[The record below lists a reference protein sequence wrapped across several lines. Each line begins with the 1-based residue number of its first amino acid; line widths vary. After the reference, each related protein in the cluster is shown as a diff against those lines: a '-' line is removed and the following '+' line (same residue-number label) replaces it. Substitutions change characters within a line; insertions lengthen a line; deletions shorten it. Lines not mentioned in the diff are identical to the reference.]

1 MSKRGLVLFL
11 TGMIIIIAISVTA
24 GVRSY
29 NDEQRK
35 QASDQAQQ
43 ELNEK
48 LTAQGWYAYEYHHLE
63 RSTVVL
69 FTNADDTILGLGI
82 MKTNGEFSSSTRDTI
97 EETPFDWAHLGNG
110 TDEYLGVRLNNQ
122 PEDVVYLRLQ
132 NSDWSKTYMVND
144 PRDEGYIRTYL
155 ITLEESLRGDWTLE
169 TLDREKNVLHSE
181 QL

>member
-1 MSKRGLVLFL
+1 MSARGFL
-11 TGMIIIIAISVTA
+11 ILLLGMLTVITISVTA
-24 GVRSY
+24 GIQSY
-29 NDEQRK
+29 NDVHEK
-35 QASDQAQQ
+35 QASEQVQQ
-43 ELNEK
+43 ELNDQM
-48 LTAQGWYAYEYHHLE
+48 TAQGWSAYEYHKLE
-63 RSTVVL
+63 GSTVSL

-132 NSDWSKTYMVND
+132 NSDWSKTYMVNN
-144 PRDEGYIRTYL
+144 PQDEGYIRTYL
-155 ITLEESLRGDWTLE
+155 ITLEKTLLGDWTLE

>member
-1 MSKRGLVLFL
+1 MSKRGLALFL

-43 ELNEK
+43 ELNDQM
-48 LTAQGWYAYEYHHLE
+48 TTQGWYAYEYHKLE
-63 RSTVVL
+63 DSTVTL
-69 FTNADDTILGLGI
+69 FTNADGTILGLGI
-82 MKTNGEFSSSTRDTI
+82 MKMNGEFSSSTRDTI

-110 TDEYLGVRLNNQ
+110 TDEYIGIRLNEQ

-132 NSDWSKTYMVND
+132 ASGWSKIYTVND
-144 PRDEGYIRTYL
+144 PQDEGYVRTYL
-155 ITLEESLRGDWTLE
+155 ITLEKTLRGDWTLE
-169 TLDREKNVLHSE
+169 TLDHEKNVLHSE

>member
-82 MKTNGEFSSSTRDTI
+82 MKMNGGFSSSTWETI
-97 EETPFDWAHLGNG
+97 DEKPFDSIHFGNA
-110 TDEYLGVRLNNQ
+110 TNEYIGIRFNEK
-122 PEDVVYLRLQ
+122 PEDVAYVRLK
-132 NSDWSKTYMVND
+132 SPDWSETYTVND
-144 PRDEGYIRTYL
+144 PQDEGYVRTYL

>member
-1 MSKRGLVLFL
+1 MSARGFL
-11 TGMIIIIAISVTA
+11 ILLLGMLTVIIISVTA
-24 GVRSY
+24 GIQSY
-29 NDEQRK
+29 NDVQEK
-35 QASDQAQQ
+35 QASEQVQQ
-43 ELNEK
+43 ELNDQM
-48 LTAQGWYAYEYHHLE
+48 TAQGWSAYEYHKLE
-63 RSTVVL
+63 GSTVTL

-122 PEDVVYLRLQ
+122 PEDIVYLRLQ
-132 NSDWSKTYMVND
+132 NSDWSKTYMVNN
-144 PRDEGYIRTYL
+144 PQDEGYIRTYL
-155 ITLEESLRGDWTLE
+155 ITLEKTLLGDWTLE